1 MDVERIVAWLGRWAS
16 GRGPLYLLLAV
27 RLRAL
32 IDDGL
37 LPPGS
42 ALPPDRVLARRLA
55 VGRGTVVAAYDL
67 LQQEG
72 RLVRR
77 QGSGTRVADAEL
89 PATRQADGVAN
100 PLLLHVLDP
109 PDGVTLL
116 TCAAPVEPP
125 PELIEAYQAAVQR
138 LSRIRHDIGYHPA
151 GHPELRRALAAHH
164 RRRGLPTEPDQILV
178 TTGGQQALS
187 LITALLVTP
196 GGTVRTETPTYPS
209 AIEIFRDAGA
219 LVSPCDLAEAHD
231 RGVLSPREPEVG
243 RPALAYVIPTAH
255 NPTGLVMPPAARRR
269 LAGWAAESDTPLIDD
284 QVPADLCF
292 DGDTPLPLAAYAKG
306 EQLITVGSLSKLIWG
321 GLRVGWIRAAAPVV
335 SRLARLRAIHDL
347 GGEVLAQLAA
357 VALLDR
363 VEEIRRDRI
372 AILRRRHDHLRAELA
387 RRLPTWS
394 CDPAHGGQTLWVRLP
409 RGDASAYSQLAAR
422 HGVAVPPG
430 PAFDSA
436 GDHADRLRLP
446 FTHPEAELTRSVARL
461 AAAWAEYDGTR
472 RRAALHPMVV

>member
-1 MDVERIVAWLGRWAS
+1 MDCERMVGLLGRWAS
-16 GRGPLYLLLAV
+16 GRGPLYLLLAI

-77 QGSGTRVADAEL
+77 QGSGTRVAEAEL
-89 PATRQADGVAN
+89 PATRAADGVTN

-116 TCAAPVEPP
+116 TCAAPIEPP
-125 PELIEAYQAAVQR
+125 PELIEAYQTAILR

-151 GHPELRRALAAHH
+151 GYPDLRRALAEYY

-178 TTGGQQALS
+178 TTGGQQAIS
-187 LITALLVTP
+187 LITALLVAP
-196 GGTVRTETPTYPS
+196 GDTVRIETPTYPS

-219 LVSPCDLAEAHD
+219 LLSPCDLAEAHEL
-231 RGVLSPREPEVG
+231 GLLAPREPEVG
-243 RPALAYVIPTAH
+243 KPALAYLIPTAH
-255 NPTGLVMPPAARRR
+255 NPTGLIMPPLARRR
-269 LAGWAAESDTPLIDD
+269 LARWAAEADVPVIDD
-284 QVPADLCF
+284 EVPAELCF
-292 DGDTPLPLAAYAKG
+292 DGEVPLPLAAYAAG
-306 EQLITVGSLSKLIWG
+306 EQLITIASLSKLIWG
-321 GLRVGWIRAAAPVV
+321 GLRVGWTRAAAPVI

-347 GGEVLAQLAA
+347 GGDVLAQLAA
-357 VALLDR
+357 VTLLDR
-363 VEEIRRDRI
+363 LDEVRDTRI
-372 AILRRRHDHLRAELA
+372 AILQRRHDHLRAQLSA
-387 RRLPTWS
+387 QLPTWS
-394 CDPAHGGQTLWVRLP
+394 HDPALGGQTLWVRLP
-409 RGDASAYSQLAAR
+409 RGDAGAFAQLTAR

-430 PAFDSA
+430 PAFDPA
-436 GDHADRLRLP
+436 GEHVDRLRLP
-446 FTHPEAELTRSVARL
+446 FVHPEAELTESVTRL

-472 RRAALHPMVV
+472 RRASLHPLVV